1 MVKGYN
7 CSFLKRN
14 MSSILNYIEE
24 NPKETQRL
32 IGLDYVDLKQVIENA
47 EKLHDQKQN
56 ELESRK
62 TRIIAGGGGRKP
74 KLSRAEQIVLTLVYL
89 RHMTTFQLLGIQ
101 FGISESTAN
110 NIFNYWL
117 PLLRELLPSSL
128 VEQVKKMILTM
139 K

>member
-1 MVKGYN
+1 
-7 CSFLKRN
+7 

-128 VEQVKKMILTM
+128 VEQVKKNDSD
-139 K
+139 

>member
-1 MVKGYN
+1 
-7 CSFLKRN
+7 